1 MNLSL
6 LEHFIYACGLSELMK
21 GIRIEKMT
29 YGDFLILFEHLLGH
43 SVLISHLSLPF
54 KLPNIILSDL
64 TKDTI

>member
-6 LEHFIYACGLSELMK
+6 VEHFIYACGLYKLMK
-21 GIRIEKMT
+21 GIHTEKMT
-29 YGDFLILFEHLLGH
+29 FLILFEHFWGH